1 MKSTN
6 EKAPHKNVG
15 EIDPRCRR
23 NGTERVTKKRMKYF
37 LFTSELRGGEVKKYL
52 DLPEVTEY
60 VQGGKMKGKTE
71 MKKKRRHL
79 ITK

>member
-1 MKSTN
+1 MPEKWDRESHKKAN
-6 EKAPHKNVG
+6 EIFFVHVRVEGGGRLKN
-15 EIDPRCRR
+15 
-23 NGTERVTKKRMKYF
+23 T
-37 LFTSELRGGEVKKYL
+37 L